1 MSINSN
7 STRSFAL
14 TARETFKFKEKD
26 SVVEIDLPRT
36 VARVLVR
43 EEQDQQPTPL
53 NREETVQL
61 QLVQLV
67 LLVKVH

>member
-1 MSINSN
+1 M
-7 STRSFAL
+7 
-14 TARETFKFKEKD
+14 
-26 SVVEIDLPRT
+26 DLPRT